1 MLLSLPIA
9 SLRRRNGLLFIVVIV
24 FVPCSVLV
32 LISGPDLSQEKALV
46 QRLAELQ
53 AKLQHLDSMHQAR
66 QEEVHILSQHLGTLL
81 AADGNNS
88 SLYLPLSPEV
98 RVLLRNLTG
107 LQRGDSTQLLRLPS
121 VYDFLPHLLE
131 SPSSLRPAFC
141 LSRGRAGGR
150 PNSCVQTENIS
161 VIDIFFESY
170 VCVTVSV
177 VLGIPTVKRE
187 VQSYL
192 LATLQNLIDSMS
204 EEEAADSLI
213 VIFIAEVTHFKP
225 QSFVFLIF

>member
-9 SLRRRNGLLFIVVIV
+9 SLRRRNGLLCLVIVV
-24 FVPCSVLV
+24 FVPCCVLV

-88 SLYLPLSPEV
+88 SLYSLSPEV
-98 RVLLRNLTG
+98 RLLLRNLTG

-121 VYDFLPHLLE
+121 VYDFLPHLLD

-141 LSRGRAGGR
+141 LSRGRTGGR
-150 PNSCVQTENIS
+150 VTSCAQTEHTQVMGTSNKTYCS
-161 VIDIFFESY
+161 
-170 VCVTVSV
+170 
-177 VLGIPTVKRE
+177 
-187 VQSYL
+187 
-192 LATLQNLIDSMS
+192 
-204 EEEAADSLI
+204 
-213 VIFIAEVTHFKP
+213 
-225 QSFVFLIF
+225 